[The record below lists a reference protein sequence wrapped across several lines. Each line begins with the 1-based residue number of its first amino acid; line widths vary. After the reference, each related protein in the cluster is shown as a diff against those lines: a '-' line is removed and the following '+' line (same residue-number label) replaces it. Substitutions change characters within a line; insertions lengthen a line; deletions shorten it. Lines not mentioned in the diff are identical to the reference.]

1 MSKRIALTVELATA
15 LAPAAAV
22 AQVSGGYVGAPLPS
36 LLAAPHVCDGAQGA
50 TPIDRLRVARMGHR
64 NAHAPIVSR
73 SCCVTGMCT
82 EGGGF

>member
-1 MSKRIALTVELATA
+1 MSKQIALTLA
-15 LAPAAAV
+15 LAITLAPVAAF

-36 LLAAPHVCDGAQGA
+36 LLEAPHACDGAQGA
-50 TPIDRLRVARMGHR
+50 TPIDRLRVARMAHG
-64 NAHAPIVSR
+64 NAHAPMVSR